1 MLDGLTWEARNMHIR
16 QFIGSSLILLAIS
29 SNAFADTSE
38 PEKRAKFL
46 AGIGYTFGGDT
57 LADYQITPVNGSGP
71 TYVEDLSGGAGL
83 ILNFGGELL
92 LTRSLRVQGLI
103 GFHADHVNG
112 INGEAT
118 YRRAPVELLA
128 HWRATDNWWIG
139 GGIRKATHG
148 AFDISRQATSN
159 GSTALAYKERIYFS
173 TAAVLE
179 GEYVINKSWGIKL
192 RAVRESG
199 RFETDTEKFN
209 ADHMGLIATYYFN

>member
-1 MLDGLTWEARNMHIR
+1 MRIR
-16 QFIGSSLILLAIS
+16 QLIGSSLILLAIS
-29 SNAFADTSE
+29 ANAFADSNE

-71 TYVEDLSGGAGL
+71 TYNEDLSGGAGL

-92 LTRSLRVQGLI
+92 LTRSVRVQGLI

-118 YRRAPVELLA
+118 YRRAPMELLA
-128 HWRATDNWWIG
+128 HWRATENWWIG
-139 GGIRKATHG
+139 GGVRKSIRG
-148 AFDISRQATSN
+148 AFDISRKATASD
-159 GSTALAYKERIYFS
+159 SSEFSYKERIHFS
-173 TAAVLE
+173 TAAILE
-179 GEYVINKSWGIKL
+179 GEYVINRNWGIKL
-192 RAVRESG
+192 RAVKESG

-209 ADHMGLIATYYFN
+209 ADHVGLIATYYFN